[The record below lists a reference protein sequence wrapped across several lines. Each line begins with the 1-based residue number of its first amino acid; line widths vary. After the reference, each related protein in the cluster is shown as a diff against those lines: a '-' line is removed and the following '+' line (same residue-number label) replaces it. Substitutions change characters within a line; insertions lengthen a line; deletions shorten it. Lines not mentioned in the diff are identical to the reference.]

1 MLVLEFKLKGKK
13 SQFALVD
20 EALRT
25 VQFVRNKAL
34 RFWMDGHGKSQYD
47 LNKYCAVLAKEF
59 EWAKKLNSQARQAAA
74 ERAWSAIAR
83 FFNNCRKAVSGKKGY
98 PKFQKDNRS
107 VEYKTSGWKLSKDRT
122 VLTFTD
128 GFGIGSFKLLGS
140 RDLNFYPIDQI
151 KRVRVIRRA
160 DGYYCQFGILVER
173 KVATEPTG
181 KALGIDL
188 GLKYFLAG
196 SDGQTLQN
204 PQYLRKSEQH
214 IKRWQRQV
222 SRKQKGSK
230 NRIKARKRLAK
241 KHLQVA
247 RQRRDFAVKT
257 ARALILSNDLIAY
270 ENLQV
275 QNMVKNHVL
284 AKSISDASWGIFVQ
298 WLGYFGQ
305 VFGKVVVPVPPQ
317 YTSQDCAN
325 CGQRVPKTLSTRTH
339 TCPKCNYCECRDV
352 NAARVIL
359 QKGLKLASE
368 KYPRAV
374 GNLTLWLAPPAEG
387 ESLTA
392 TLSNENCLKQV
403 ISLNQESPHL

>member
-1 MLVLEFKLKGKK
+1 MLIVSAKLKGKDE
-13 SQFALVD
+13 QFRLVD
-20 EALRT
+20 EAIRT

-34 RFWMDGHGKSQYD
+34 RFWADGQGKSQYD

-74 ERAWSAIAR
+74 ERAWTAIAK
-83 FFNNCRKAVSGKKGY
+83 FFENCKKAISGKKGY

-107 VEYKTSGWKLSKDRT
+107 VEYKTSGWKLSPDRK
-122 VLTFTD
+122 VITFTD
-128 GFGIGSFKLLGS
+128 GFGIGSFKLIGS
-140 RDLNFYPIDQI
+140 RDLNFYSPNQI
-151 KRVRVIRRA
+151 KRVRIVKRA
-160 DGYYCQFGILVER
+160 DGYYCQFCIAVER
-173 KVATEPTG
+173 NIVTEPTG
-181 KALGIDL
+181 KAIGIDL
-188 GLKYFLAG
+188 GLKYFLAS
-196 SDGQTLQN
+196 SDGQTVENPRCLQ
-204 PQYLRKSEQH
+204 KSEQA
-214 IKRWQRQV
+214 IKRLQRRV

-241 KHLQVA
+241 KHLQVS
-247 RQRRDFAVKT
+247 RRRKDFAVKT
-257 ARALILSNDLIAY
+257 ARTLILSHDLIAY
-270 ENLQV
+270 EDLQV
-275 QNMVKNHVL
+275 RNMVKNHSL
-284 AKSISDASWGIFVQ
+284 AKSISDVSWSVFVE
-298 WLGYFGQ
+298 WLKYFGQ
-305 VFGKVVVPVPPQ
+305 VSGKIVVPVPPQ

-325 CGQRVPKTLSTRTH
+325 CGYRVPKTLSTRTH
-339 TCPKCNYCECRDV
+339 TCPKCGYSECRDV

-374 GNLTLWLAPPAEG
+374 GNLTLG

>member
-1 MLVLEFKLKGKK
+1 MSMLILEFKLKGKD
-13 SQFALVD
+13 SQFCLVN
-20 EALRT
+20 EAIRT

-34 RFWMDGHGKSQYD
+34 RFWIDGNGKSQYD

-83 FFNNCRKAVSGKKGY
+83 FFDNCKKAIPGKKKGY

-107 VEYKTSGWKLSKDRT
+107 VEYKTSGWKLSDDRKSI
-122 VLTFTD
+122 TFTD
-128 GFGIGSFKLLGS
+128 GFGIGNFKLLGS
-140 RDLNFYPIDQI
+140 RDLNFYQLDQI
-151 KRVRVIRRA
+151 KRVRIIRRA
-160 DGYYCQFGILVER
+160 DGYYCQFC
-173 KVATEPTG
+173 VAVDREVPNEPTG

-196 SDGQTLQN
+196 SDGQTIEN
-204 PQYLRKSEQH
+204 PRCLRKSEQRL
-214 IKRWQRQV
+214 KRLQRHV

-241 KHLQVA
+241 KHLQIS
-247 RQRRDFAVKT
+247 RRRKDFAVKT
-257 ARALILSNDLIAY
+257 ARTLILSHDLIAY
-270 ENLQV
+270 EDLQV
-275 QNMVKNHVL
+275 WNMVRNRSL
-284 AKSISDASWGIFVQ
+284 AKSISDASWGMFVQ
-298 WLGYFGQ
+298 WLRYFGQ
-305 VFGKVVVPVPPQ
+305 VFGKLVIPVPPQ

-325 CGQRVPKTLSTRTH
+325 CGHRVPKTLSTRTH
-339 TCPKCNYCECRDV
+339 TCPKCGYSDCRDV

-359 QKGLKLASE
+359 QQGLKLASE

-374 GNLTLWLAPPAEG
+374 GNLTLG
-387 ESLTA
+387 ESFA
-392 TLSNENCLKQV
+392 AVLSNESCSKQA